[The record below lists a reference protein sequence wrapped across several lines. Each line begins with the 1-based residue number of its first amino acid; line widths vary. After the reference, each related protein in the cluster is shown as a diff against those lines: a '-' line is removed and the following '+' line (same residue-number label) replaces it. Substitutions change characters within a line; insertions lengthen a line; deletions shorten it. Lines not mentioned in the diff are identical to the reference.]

1 MNEDNIQLVFKTW
14 SDAITV
20 AKTLMQNDY
29 VVMLSYEEEL
39 TILNA
44 VWSDGCDRNDVVFM
58 RRDNFDEYYKLIEE
72 DDPNG
77 N

>member
-1 MNEDNIQLVFKTW
+1 MNEDNIELVFNTW
-14 SDAITV
+14 SDAIAV

-39 TILNA
+39 TVLNA
-44 VWSDGCDRNDVVFM
+44 VWSNDCDRNDVVFM
-58 RRDNFDEYYKLIEE
+58 SRDHFDEHYERIEE
-72 DDPNG
+72 DESDG

>member
-1 MNEDNIQLVFKTW
+1 MNEDNIELVFNTW

-20 AKTLMQNDY
+20 AETLMQNDY

-58 RRDNFDEYYKLIEE
+58 SRDNFDEYYKLIEE

>member
-1 MNEDNIQLVFKTW
+1 MNEDNIELVFKTW

-44 VWSDGCDRNDVVFM
+44 VWSDGCDRNDVAFM
-58 RRDNFDEYYKLIEE
+58 SRDNFDEYYKLIEE
-72 DDPNG
+72 DEPNG

>member
-29 VVMLSYEEEL
+29 VVMLSYEEEF

-58 RRDNFDEYYKLIEE
+58 SRDHFCEHYKLIKE
-72 DDPNG
+72 DKHDG

>member
-14 SDAITV
+14 RDAITV

-29 VVMLSYEEEL
+29 VVMLSYEEEF

-44 VWSDGCDRNDVVFM
+44 VWSAGCDRNDVVFM
-58 RRDNFDEYYKLIEE
+58 SRDHFDEYYKLIEE
-72 DDPNG
+72 DEPDG

>member
-1 MNEDNIQLVFKTW
+1 MNEDNIELVFNTW
-14 SDAITV
+14 SNAITV

-29 VVMLSYEEEL
+29 VVMLSYEDGF

-44 VWSDGCDRNDVVFM
+44 VWSNDCDRNNVVFM
-58 RRDNFDEYYKLIEE
+58 SRGHFDEHYERIEE
-72 DDPNG
+72 GESNG

>member
-1 MNEDNIQLVFKTW
+1 MNEDNIELVFKTW

-44 VWSDGCDRNDVVFM
+44 VWSDSCDRNDVVFM
-58 RRDNFDEYYKLIEE
+58 SRDHFDEFYKLIEE
-72 DDPNG
+72 DEPNG

>member
-1 MNEDNIQLVFKTW
+1 MNEDNIELVFNTW

-44 VWSDGCDRNDVVFM
+44 VWSNDCDRNDVVFM
-58 RRDNFDEYYKLIEE
+58 SRDHFCEHYKLIEE
-72 DDPNG
+72 DAPNG

>member
-1 MNEDNIQLVFKTW
+1 MNEDNVQLVFKTW

-20 AKTLMQNDY
+20 AETLMQNDY
-29 VVMLSYEEEL
+29 VVMLSYEGEF

-58 RRDNFDEYYKLIEE
+58 SRDNFDEYYKLIEE
-72 DDPNG
+72 DKHNG

>member
-1 MNEDNIQLVFKTW
+1 MNEDNIELVFNTW
-14 SDAITV
+14 SDAIAV

-39 TILNA
+39 TVLDA
-44 VWSDGCDRNDVVFM
+44 VWSNGCDRNDVVFM
-58 RRDNFDEYYKLIEE
+58 SRDHFDEHYERIEE
-72 DDPNG
+72 DESDG

>member
-1 MNEDNIQLVFKTW
+1 MNEDNIELVFNTW
-14 SDAITV
+14 SDAIAV

-29 VVMLSYEEEL
+29 VVMLSYEEGL

-44 VWSDGCDRNDVVFM
+44 VWSNDCDRNNVVFM
-58 RRDNFDEYYKLIEE
+58 SRDHFDEHYERIEE
-72 DDPNG
+72 GEPNG

>member
-1 MNEDNIQLVFKTW
+1 MNEDNIELVFNTW

-29 VVMLSYEEEL
+29 VVMLSYEEGL
-39 TILNA
+39 TVLNA
-44 VWSDGCDRNDVVFM
+44 VWSNDCDRNNVVFM
-58 RRDNFDEYYKLIEE
+58 SRDHFDEHYGRIEE
-72 DDPNG
+72 DESDG